1 MIQSALDWV
10 RGEQTEGIVVLCIAL
25 VIIAVGVLLPRLIT
39 TPYAKVA
46 MPPLVIVG
54 VGYCAIGAGIFY
66 NAGQSKKDLLA
77 REQTEEIQ
85 QIAQTEKA
93 RVEGFERSYTASKIV
108 STLFMLTAALLI
120 WFAKSPT
127 GQGIAIGLILF
138 ALLAVSVDY
147 FSKERADIYYQ
158 EIVNTLN
165 E

>member
-54 VGYCAIGAGIFY
+54 VAYCAIGAGIFY

-147 FSKERADIYYQ
+147 FSKERADIDRKS
-158 EIVNTLN
+158 VV
-165 E
+165 